1 VIAAAPIA
9 REEFGE
15 RIARVRERMGGL
27 GLDAL
32 ACYGAH
38 VDYAPGDLRYLADW
52 FCIEEEQAVLVV
64 PADGPVT
71 LLTDSSADVDRA
83 RDQAVCDEVALAA
96 DLGEAVAERL
106 HGRRMVGLTGARVV
120 PAGVMDALRAAAPL
134 ADASAIT
141 TELRMVK
148 SPAELALLAEAARIS
163 DLGMRAGLDA
173 VADGA
178 REIEMA
184 AAAEHAIRSAGA
196 ELSFT
201 TVAGAGPRTALGTF
215 LPGDRPMR
223 PGEAVLLDCGARVHG
238 YHGDMCRTIA
248 VGDPPPELEGALE
261 AVATAVEAGT
271 AAAQPGALVADLREA
286 ARGAVV
292 AAGLADAWWG
302 EFMPHGAGTG
312 QHEPPYGDRDPACEL
327 REGMVLCIEP
337 GVLLPGTGG
346 VVHEQMVAVTAT
358 GAKVLNELPL
368 RMWRHD
374 HRGQAP

>member
-1 VIAAAPIA
+1 VIA
-9 REEFGE
+9 RQEFGE
-15 RIARVRERMGGL
+15 RIARVRERMGEE

-32 ACYGAH
+32 VCYAAH

-52 FCIEEEQAVLVV
+52 FCIEEEQAMLVI
-64 PADGPVT
+64 PASGPVV
-71 LLTDSSADVDRA
+71 LLTDSAADVDRA
-83 RDQAVCDEVALAA
+83 REQAVCNEVEHASE
-96 DLGEAVAERL
+96 LGAAVAARL
-106 HGRRMVGLTGARVV
+106 RGFELVGLTGGRVL
-120 PAGVMDALRAAAPL
+120 PAAAMDALRAGVRGVT
-134 ADASAIT
+134 DASGLT
-141 TELRMVK
+141 TALRMVK

-178 REIEMA
+178 EEVEMA

-215 LPGDRPMR
+215 LPGDRRMR
-223 PGEAVLLDCGARVHG
+223 AGEAVLLDCGARVHG
-238 YHGDMCRTIA
+238 YHGDMCRTVA
-248 VGDPPPELEGALE
+248 VGEPPPELERALE
-261 AVATAVEAGT
+261 AVAAAVEVAV
-271 AAAQPGALVADLREA
+271 AAARPGVTVGDLREA

-346 VVHEQMVAVTAT
+346 VVHEQMVVITAT
-358 GAKVLNELPL
+358 GARVLNELPL
-368 RMWRHD
+368 RMWRDD

>member
-1 VIAAAPIA
+1 VIA
-9 REEFGE
+9 REEFAA
-15 RIARVRERMGGL
+15 RIARVRERMAEAGL
-27 GLDAL
+27 GAL

-52 FCIEEEQAVLVV
+52 FCIEEEQAMLVV
-64 PADGPVT
+64 PADGPVA
-71 LLTDSSADVDRA
+71 LLTDSAADLDRA
-83 RDQAVCDEVALAA
+83 REQAVCDEVEHAPELAT
-96 DLGEAVAERL
+96 AVAARL
-106 HGRRMVGLTGARVV
+106 RGFELVGITGGRVL
-120 PAGVMDALRAAAPL
+120 PAAAMDALRGGVRAVT
-134 ADASAIT
+134 DASALT
-141 TELRMVK
+141 AELRMVK

-178 REIEMA
+178 REVEMA

-223 PGEAVLLDCGARVHG
+223 AGEAVLLDCGARVHG
-238 YHGDMCRTIA
+238 YHGDMCRTVA
-248 VGDPPPELEGALE
+248 VGEPPPELEQALE
-261 AVATAVEAGT
+261 AVAAAVEAAID
-271 AAAQPGALVADLREA
+271 AARPGVTVGDLRES

-292 AAGLADAWWG
+292 EAGLVEAWWG

-327 REGMVLCIEP
+327 CEGMVLCIEP
-337 GVLLPGTGG
+337 GVLLPGIAG
-346 VVHEQMVAVTAT
+346 VVHEQMIAVTAG
-358 GAKVLNELPL
+358 GANVLNRLPL
-368 RMWRHD
+368 RMWR
-374 HRGQAP
+374 